1 MPRKAPSSVI
11 EQRITFGTYERQFVT
26 EIKTDIENAAKV
38 ALIGTSVAT
47 VGTGLVVAGGVG
59 YMGYFIMKGLQG
71 FSLGVDDALDPITG
85 WYDKWFTFTNAT
97 TGEKESVLTNWY
109 DYTFNNMEANQAR
122 ADNPL
127 PSAGDND
134 ANDVVDWSALETVGE
149 VLSDTLTV
157 EPDEQ
162 IVNENTGG
170 KGTDEDGQGSNWP
183 FTEDWWPF

>member
-1 MPRKAPSSVI
+1 MPRKAPTEII
-11 EQRITFGTYERQFVT
+11 ETRISFGNFERQFVT

-71 FSLGVDDALDPITG
+71 FSLGIDDALDPLTS
-85 WYDKWFTFTNAT
+85 WYRNWFTFTNAT
-97 TGEKESVLTNWY
+97 TGKRESVLTNWY

-127 PSAGDND
+127 PSAGGGDIVVEMFPPF
-134 ANDVVDWSALETVGE
+134 DVFA
-149 VLSDTLTV
+149 
-157 EPDEQ
+157 PDEQ

-170 KGTDEDGQGSNWP
+170 KGTADYEKGKGSNWP